1 MVVKIL
7 AVGLLTITNSVA
19 TFGWGRFFETVIG
32 LRLPWTFTL
41 VHGLALFPIL
51 VFVINPQIVN
61 VSSSYT
67 GIALFLLLLSG
78 VKWTLITTHLKTLF

>member
-7 AVGLLTITNSVA
+7 AVGLLTITNFTITNSVT

-41 VHGLALFPIL
+41 VHGLA
-51 VFVINPQIVN
+51 VF
-61 VSSSYT
+61 
-67 GIALFLLLLSG
+67 LFLGGILNLMEIAYSEVLDVVVLMG
-78 VKWTLITTHLKTLF
+78 WRIVVIGPVGLF

>member
-7 AVGLLTITNSVA
+7 AVGLLNITNSVA

-41 VHGLALFPIL
+41 VHGLASF
-51 VFVINPQIVN
+51 
-61 VSSSYT
+61 
-67 GIALFLLLLSG
+67 LFLSG
-78 VKWTLITTHLKTLF
+78 ILNLMEIAYSEVLDVVVLMGWGIVVIGPVGLF